1 MSNQS
6 QGARQKRILITLA
19 ICVAAIL
26 LATIMGSYIQT
37 AGWRYT
43 VEDLRNASNS
53 GKITLTTE
61 DDTKEQQKVD
71 ENGQPVVGA
80 DGKPVME
87 EVPDIQTKEYTV
99 SGKVVSGILF
109 RPKKAEDGSRPAV
122 VFSHGLYN
130 NREMQLQNAIEMV
143 RRGYVVIVMDQQNH
157 GQTTWIALSTSTTF
171 QK

>member
-26 LATIMGSYIQT
+26 IATIMGSYIQT

-109 RPKKAEDGSRPAV
+109 RPKRLNQVPV
-122 VFSHGLYN
+122 
-130 NREMQLQNAIEMV
+130 QL
-143 RRGYVVIVMDQQNH
+143 
-157 GQTTWIALSTSTTF
+157 
-171 QK
+171 

>member
-1 MSNQS
+1 MSNQN

-43 VEDLRNASNS
+43 VEDLRNATNS
-53 GKITLTTE
+53 GKISLVAS
-61 DDTKEQQKVD
+61 D
-71 ENGQPVVGA
+71 
-80 DGKPVME
+80 DGKTE
-87 EVPDIQTKEYTV
+87 ATQYTV

-109 RPKKAEDGSRPAV
+109 RPKKAAEGSRPAV

-130 NREMQLQNAIEMV
+130 NREMQLQNAIELV
-143 RRGYVVIVMDQQNH
+143 RRGYVV
-157 GQTTWIALSTSTTF
+157 
-171 QK
+171 

>member
-6 QGARQKRILITLA
+6 QGAQKRILITLA

-43 VEDLRNASNS
+43 VEDLRGAKNS

-61 DDTKEQQKVD
+61 DDKDDQGNPNV
-71 ENGQPVVGA
+71 
-80 DGKPVME
+80 
-87 EVPDIQTKEYTV
+87 QTKEYTV
-99 SGKVVSGILF
+99 SGEVVSGILF

-130 NREMQLQNAIEMV
+130 NREMQLQNAIEAV
-143 RRGYVVIVMDQQNH
+143 RRGYVVIVMDQSNH
-157 GQTTWIALSTSTTF
+157 GHSLSANSQF
-171 QK
+171 NGIDHLNCAKYL